1 MPPKKVD
8 KLTQLIK
15 RAPIGESDT
24 VSTGNNFNDESG
36 PEFHLEMQKNG
47 SSTQWKFNS
56 LSKPPKKA
64 DKLTQLISTLP
75 VNGETP
81 APTSNN
87 GKDQKVVEFYLE
99 MLEKHKRDLGKD
111 KLTVWMQVG
120 SFFEV
125 YGLVYPDG
133 TTIGNVWDV
142 AADLDIKVAR
152 KGQSVYD
159 NPNIEVYMAGVKE
172 EYAEPYLERLVD
184 KNGWTVAVYTQEKI
198 SSSNKFERVLRQIIS
213 PGLNFESDTI
223 SNNFMYIY
231 FKASEKASR
240 LIPSKCIP
248 MNIGVYFVDCISGS
262 NGVMEL
268 YTKDINEYGVVFSEL
283 VKLITIKSPAELVIH
298 LDIANLESYR
308 QFTEQELFCNL
319 TLFDKSVRYNKIP
332 AASQFNERARQ
343 QLILEKAYQAYRG
356 RMDIFQQLGVA
367 DQFDYGRLT
376 MCLAL
381 DYIFQHDANIIQLLD
396 KPEILASSSAYMM
409 LANNCL
415 QQLDIIDPVAKQR
428 ISQISR
434 DSELNTKNKVGADV
448 FNGSKRLTLLDILDK
463 TKTIIGKRLF
473 RQRLSI
479 PITDPVELEKR
490 YNTISYWQSIQRQYM
505 ATPGR
510 ETILSPIKKIRA
522 CLTNIHDIPKF
533 MRKLAT
539 GKFVPTNMWHFKQ
552 SLQGVLDLVNLLN
565 QYSQDYENCPTM
577 DQTNTLTDVISS
589 LDRTFDT
596 DMMTEHWSQIEKSF
610 YKPGINLDA
619 DKLNEEIKTG
629 EAFIDLLKI
638 ELTKLMNPNIV
649 SLPADQIA
657 KQDLLV
663 GEDTNTKNGR
673 YIWVNDKNKLILD
686 QLINSRPDHI
696 IRIGQYNVA
705 LNKITLTNM
714 KKGRWHITTPYL
726 DLASDGLTVSIDKLR
741 KLLKFEFAQW
751 QSQFYTAYN
760 ITLHSFVD
768 FIGAID
774 IIQSCVYVAD
784 AYGYNRPQIC
794 KYNNTDA
801 PECEHSYLQA
811 HELRHPIVERIRQ
824 DVKFVT
830 NDLEFGLPKQTGIL
844 LFGLNSSGKS
854 TTMKAVGCAL
864 IMAQAGM
871 FVPAKA
877 FTFWPY
883 RYLFTRIRNN
893 DDIYAGLS
901 SFEVEMKEFKV
912 ILKYA
917 DDHGMILGDELCSG
931 TETLDA
937 TALVA
942 SGLQQLCKR
951 NASFL
956 FATHL
961 HFLSEIDCV
970 TSIPNLRFYHL
981 SVRQDPTHPDKLIYD
996 RKLKPGNGPQSY
1008 GILVCKS
1015 MSLEPEFIRE
1025 AERIRTCIEAGE
1037 ILSGFSN
1044 RLQGANE
1051 LARASTS
1058 HFNKEK
1064 IFQVC
1069 EVCNGEQGEDI
1080 HHIGHQADCD
1090 SRGILADGSAHKNS
1104 KWNLVCLCKECH
1116 KAVHSGDITITG
1128 YIQTSHGIELEW
1140 FATPNND
1147 DNRLQLAHDKE
1158 DSPSSYEEAHVTT
1171 TITHEED
1178 TKPLDSETLTKI
1190 IVTLKESGK
1199 TVRAIQH
1206 SLSKQGIKMKLVD
1219 IAKY

>member
-1 MPPKKVD
+1 M
-8 KLTQLIK
+8 
-15 RAPIGESDT
+15 
-24 VSTGNNFNDESG
+24 
-36 PEFHLEMQKNG
+36 
-47 SSTQWKFNS
+47 
-56 LSKPPKKA
+56 PPKKA

-75 VNGETP
+75 VNSKTP
-81 APTSNN
+81 APSSNN
-87 GKDQKVVEFYLE
+87 GKEQMVVEFYME
-99 MLEKHKRDLGKD
+99 MLEKHKRELGKE

-125 YGLVYPDG
+125 YGVVNNLDG
-133 TTIGNVWDV
+133 STTGNVWDV
-142 AADLDIKVAR
+142 AADLDIKVAK
-152 KGQSVYD
+152 KGQCVYD

-172 EYAEPYLERLVD
+172 EYTEPYLERLVD
-184 KNGWTVAVYTQEKI
+184 RNGWTVAVYTQEKI
-198 SSSNKFERVLRQIIS
+198 GGTNKFERVLRQIIS

-231 FKASEKASR
+231 FKGHPKTSR
-240 LIPSKCIP
+240 LTSGIPLH
-248 MNIGVYFVDCISGS
+248 IGVYFVDCISGS

-283 VKLITIKSPAELVIH
+283 VKLVTIKNPAELVIH

-319 TLFDKSVRYNKIP
+319 TLFDRSVRYNKTCAP
-332 AASQFNERARQ
+332 AHFSERARQ
-343 QLILEKAYQAYRG
+343 QLILEKAYQSHRG
-356 RMDIFQQLGVA
+356 RMDIFQQLGI
-367 DQFDYGRLT
+367 DNQFDYGCLT

-396 KPEILASSSAYMM
+396 KPEVLASSNSYMM

-415 QQLDIIDPVAKQR
+415 QQLDIIDPITKQR

-434 DSELNTKNKVGADV
+434 DSELNTKNKLGTDM
-448 FNGSKRLTLLDILDK
+448 FNKRLTLLDILDK

-490 YNTISYWQSIQRQYM
+490 YDTISYWQGIQRTYL
-505 ATPGR
+505 ATPGSDSA
-510 ETILSPIKKIRA
+510 LSPIKKIRA
-522 CLTNIHDIPKF
+522 CLSNIHDIPKF

-539 GKFVPTNMWHFKQ
+539 GKFLPTNMWHFKQ
-552 SLQGVLDLVNLLN
+552 SLQGAIDLITLLN
-565 QYSQDYENCPTM
+565 QYSTKTLNDLYLTTEH
-577 DQTNTLTDVISS
+577 TNSIIDIDTTLTA
-589 LDRTFDT
+589 TFNM
-596 DMMTEHWSQIEKSF
+596 DMMNEHWTQVEKSF
-610 YKPGINLDA
+610 YNPGICDDA
-619 DKLNEEIKTG
+619 DKLANEIKIG
-629 EAFIDLLKI
+629 VEFIDLLKI
-638 ELTKLMNPNIV
+638 ELTKLMNPSITL
-649 SLPADQIA
+649 LPSGQIP

-663 GEDTNTKNGR
+663 GEDTNTKLGR
-673 YIWVNDKNKLILD
+673 YIWVNDKNKVLLE
-686 QLINSRPDHI
+686 QLIKNQSTTC
-696 IRIGQYNVA
+696 IRIGQYGIT
-705 LNKITLTNM
+705 LNSITLTNL
-714 KKGRWHITTPYL
+714 KKGRWHVTTPYL
-726 DLASDGLTVSIDKLR
+726 DMASNGLTVSIDKLR
-741 KLLKFEFAQW
+741 KVLKSEFAKW
-751 QSQFYTAYN
+751 QTQFYSEHN
-760 ITLHSFVD
+760 HVLHKLTE
-768 FIGAID
+768 FIAEID
-774 IIQSCVYVAD
+774 ITQCNVFVAD
-784 AYGYNRPQIC
+784 AYGYHRPQIER
-794 KYNNTDA
+794 NPVNTTGI
-801 PECEHSYLQA
+801 EHSYLQA
-811 HELRHPIVERIRQ
+811 RELRHPIVERIRT
-824 DVKFVT
+824 DIKFVT
-830 NDLEFGLPKQTGIL
+830 NDLDFGLPEQTGML

-871 FVPAKA
+871 FIPAKE
-877 FTFWPY
+877 FRFWPY

-970 TSIPNLRFYHL
+970 TSIPNLCFYHL
-981 SVRQDPTHPDKLIYD
+981 EVRQDPINTNKLIYD

-1015 MSLEPEFIRE
+1015 MALDPEFIRE
-1025 AERIRTCIEAGE
+1025 AERIRVGIEAGE

-1044 RLQGANE
+1044 RLQGVNE
-1051 LARASTS
+1051 LSRASTS

-1069 EVCNGEQGEDI
+1069 EVCHSEQGEDI

-1116 KAVHSGDITITG
+1116 KAVHANEITITG
-1128 YIQTSHGIELEW
+1128 YVQTSQGIELEW
-1140 FATPNND
+1140 FAKAQNIESQPCDNNRSKQSKIEQPS
-1147 DNRLQLAHDKE
+1147 NTHQQL
-1158 DSPSSYEEAHVTT
+1158 T
-1171 TITHEED
+1171 
-1178 TKPLDSETLTKI
+1178 SENLTELI
-1190 IVTLKESGK
+1190 LTLKSNGK
-1199 TVRAIQH
+1199 TIRAIQH
-1206 SLSKQGIKMKLVD
+1206 ALNKKGIKMKMVD
-1219 IAKY
+1219 IEKY

>member
-1 MPPKKVD
+1 MPPKKV
-8 KLTQLIK
+8 
-15 RAPIGESDT
+15 
-24 VSTGNNFNDESG
+24 
-36 PEFHLEMQKNG
+36 
-47 SSTQWKFNS
+47 
-56 LSKPPKKA
+56 

-99 MLEKHKRDLGKD
+99 MLEKHKRELGKE

-125 YGLVYPDG
+125 YSLVYPDG
-133 TTIGNVWDV
+133 TIIGNVWDV

-159 NPNIEVYMAGVKE
+159 KPNIEVYMAGVKE

-184 KNGWTVAVYTQEKI
+184 RNGWTVAVYTQEKI
-198 SSSNKFERVLRQIIS
+198 TSSNKFERVLRQIIS

-231 FKASEKASR
+231 FKAAEKANR
-240 LIPSKCIP
+240 IIPGRCIP
-248 MNIGVYFVDCISGS
+248 LNIGIYFVDCISGN

-283 VKLITIKSPAELVIH
+283 VKLITIKNPAELVIH
-298 LDIANLESYR
+298 LDITNLESYR

-319 TLFDKSVRYNKIP
+319 TLFDKSVRYNKKAVSP
-332 AASQFNERARQ
+332 QFNERSRQ
-343 QLILEKAYQAYRG
+343 QLILEKAYQAYKG
-356 RMDIFQQLGVA
+356 RMDIFQQLGI
-367 DQFDYGRLT
+367 DNQFDYGRLT

-396 KPEILASSSAYMM
+396 KPEILASSSSYMM

-415 QQLDIIDPVAKQR
+415 QQLDIIDPIAKQR

-434 DSELNTKNKVGADV
+434 DSELNSKNKVGTDA

-463 TKTIIGKRLF
+463 TKTVIGKRLF

-490 YNTISYWQSIQRQYM
+490 YNTISHWQEIQKQYIT
-505 ATPGR
+505 TPGSD
-510 ETILSPIKKIRA
+510 TVLSPIKKIRA
-522 CLTNIHDIPKF
+522 CLANIHDIPKF

-552 SLQGVLDLVNLLN
+552 SLQGTLDLVNLLN
-565 QYSQDYENCPTM
+565 QYSQTYEKMPTPE
-577 DQTNTLTDVISS
+577 QTNSLTTIIQV
-589 LDRTFDT
+589 LTNTFNT
-596 DMMTEHWSQIEKSF
+596 DMMSEHWSQVEKSF
-610 YKPGINLDA
+610 YNPGINADA
-619 DKLNEEIKTG
+619 DRLNNEIKTG
-629 EAFIDLLKI
+629 EAFIDLLKV
-638 ELTKLMNPNIV
+638 ELSKLMNPALAQ
-649 SLPADQIA
+649 SSTQIA
-657 KQDLLV
+657 KQDLLI

-673 YIWVNDKNKLILD
+673 YIWVNDKNKL
-686 QLINSRPDHI
+686 LIDKLIKDSSATYGTI
-696 IRIGQYNVA
+696 QIGKTYTVA
-705 LNKITLTNM
+705 LNSITLTNL

-726 DLASDGLTVSIDKLR
+726 DMASNGLTGSIDKLR
-741 KLLKFEFAQW
+741 KLLKQEFAQW
-751 QSQFYTAYN
+751 QTHFYSTHN
-760 ITLHSFVD
+760 ITLHSFID
-768 FIGAID
+768 FIAMID
-774 IIQSCVYVAD
+774 IIQSNVYVAD

-794 KYNNTDA
+794 KYTANTNTNVT
-801 PECEHSYLQA
+801 ECDHSYLQA
-811 HELRHPIVERIRQ
+811 RELRHPIVERIRQ

-830 NDLEFGLPKQTGIL
+830 NDLEFGILDQTGIL

-871 FVPAKA
+871 FVPAKS
-877 FTFWPY
+877 FRFWPY

-981 SVRQDPTHPDKLIYD
+981 AVRQDPLHADKLIYD

-1015 MSLEPEFIRE
+1015 MSLESEFIRE
-1025 AERIRTCIEAGE
+1025 AERIRAGIEAGE

-1044 RLQGANE
+1044 RLQGVNE
-1051 LARASTS
+1051 LARAPTS

-1069 EVCNGEQGEDI
+1069 EVCSDERGEDI

-1116 KAVHSGDITITG
+1116 MSVHAGNITITG
-1128 YIQTSHGIELEW
+1128 YIQTSHGIELE
-1140 FATPNND
+1140 FSVRGNQQQ
-1147 DNRLQLAHDKE
+1147 LQLETEANTTVTEVHKE
-1158 DSPSSYEEAHVTT
+1158 KLEPAMTQEQEPSKL
-1171 TITHEED
+1171 I
-1178 TKPLDSETLTKI
+1178 DSETLTKI
-1190 IVTLKESGK
+1190 IVTLKETGK
-1199 TVRAIQH
+1199 TNRAIQH
-1206 SLSKQGIKMKLVD
+1206 SLNKQGIKMKLVD
-1219 IAKY
+1219 IEKY

>member
-1 MPPKKVD
+1 MPPKK
-8 KLTQLIK
+8 
-15 RAPIGESDT
+15 G
-24 VSTGNNFNDESG
+24 
-36 PEFHLEMQKNG
+36 
-47 SSTQWKFNS
+47 
-56 LSKPPKKA
+56 

-75 VNGETP
+75 VNGDTP

-87 GKDQKVVEFYLE
+87 GKDQKVVEFYME
-99 MLEKHKRDLGKD
+99 MLEKHKRELGKE

-125 YGLVYPDG
+125 YGLVHNPDG
-133 TTIGNVWDV
+133 TTTGNVWDV
-142 AADLDIKVAR
+142 AADLDIKVAK

-184 KNGWTVAVYTQEKI
+184 RNGWTVAVYTQEKI

-231 FKASEKASR
+231 FKAADKPNRIS
-240 LIPSKCIP
+240 LGKCIP
-248 MNIGVYFVDCISGS
+248 LNIGIYFVDCISGN

-283 VKLITIKSPAELVIH
+283 VKLITIKNPAELVIH
-298 LDIANLESYR
+298 LDITNLESYR

-319 TLFDKSVRYNKIP
+319 TLFDKSVRYNKAGAP
-332 AASQFNERARQ
+332 NHFSDRARQ
-343 QLILEKAYQAYRG
+343 QLILEKAYQAYKG
-356 RMDIFQQLGVA
+356 RMDIFQQLGI
-367 DQFDYGRLT
+367 DSQFDYGRLT

-396 KPEILASSSAYMM
+396 KPEILASSSSYMM

-415 QQLDIIDPVAKQR
+415 QQLDIIDPIAKQR
-428 ISQISR
+428 ISQLSR
-434 DSELNTKNKVGADV
+434 DSELNTKNKLGADM
-448 FNGSKRLTLLDILDK
+448 FNKRLTLLDILDK
-463 TKTIIGKRLF
+463 TKTVIGKRLF

-479 PITDPVELEKR
+479 PITDPVELQKR
-490 YNTISYWQSIQRQYM
+490 YDTISYWQNIQRTYL
-505 ATPGR
+505 ATPGADSA
-510 ETILSPIKKIRA
+510 LSPIKKIRA
-522 CLTNIHDIPKF
+522 CLANIHDIPKF

-539 GKFVPTNMWHFKQ
+539 GKFLPTNMWHFKQ
-552 SLQGVLDLVNLLN
+552 SLQGSIDLITLLN
-565 QYSQDYENCPTM
+565 QYSTTTVNDILLTPE
-577 DQTNTLTDVISS
+577 QTNSLIDIVAALTA
-589 LDRTFDT
+589 TFNM
-596 DMMTEHWSQIEKSF
+596 DMMNEHWSQVEQNF
-610 YKPGINLDA
+610 YNPGICSDA
-619 DKLNEEIKTG
+619 DKLAAEIKTG
-629 EAFIDLLKI
+629 VEFIDLLKI
-638 ELTKLMNPNIV
+638 ELTKLMNPNII
-649 SLPADQIA
+649 SLPSGQIP

-663 GEDTNTKNGR
+663 GEDTNTKLGR
-673 YIWVNDKNKLILD
+673 YIWVNDKNKTLLD
-686 QLINSRPDHI
+686 QLINKQPTHG
-696 IRIGQYNVA
+696 IRIGQYYVT
-705 LNKITLTNM
+705 LNSITLTNL
-714 KKGRWHITTPYL
+714 KKGRWHVATPYL
-726 DLASDGLTVSIDKLR
+726 DMASNGLTVSIDKLR
-741 KLLKFEFAQW
+741 KLLKFEFAKW
-751 QSQFYTAYN
+751 QTQFYSEHNHMLHTVTEFIAN
-760 ITLHSFVD
+760 MDITQCNV
-768 FIGAID
+768 FI
-774 IIQSCVYVAD
+774 AD
-784 AYGYNRPQIC
+784 AYGYHRPQIERDPI
-794 KYNNTDA
+794 NTTGI
-801 PECEHSYLQA
+801 EHSYLQA
-811 HELRHPIVERIRQ
+811 QELRHPIVERIRQ

-830 NDLEFGLPKQTGIL
+830 NDLDFGLPEQTGML

-871 FVPAKA
+871 FVPAKV
-877 FTFWPY
+877 FRFWPY

-970 TSIPNLRFYHL
+970 TSIQNLRFYHL
-981 SVRQDPTHPDKLIYD
+981 AVRQDPNPMNPDKLIYD

-1015 MSLEPEFIRE
+1015 MALDPDFIRE
-1025 AERIRTCIEAGE
+1025 AERIRVGIEAGE

-1051 LARASTS
+1051 LARAPTS

-1069 EVCNGEQGEDI
+1069 EVCCDERGEDI

-1116 KAVHSGDITITG
+1116 TAVHSNQISITG
-1128 YIQTSHGIELEW
+1128 YVQTSQGIELEW
-1140 FATPNND
+1140 FAQANNIDSHTYDNNLITVCTDIETSAPKVNSTDTGVTPPTEQISNSPQ
-1147 DNRLQLAHDKE
+1147 QL
-1158 DSPSSYEEAHVTT
+1158 TT
-1171 TITHEED
+1171 ANITE
-1178 TKPLDSETLTKI
+1178 LI
-1190 IVTLKESGK
+1190 ITLKSNGK
-1199 TVRAIQH
+1199 TIRAIQH
-1206 SLSKQGIKMKLVD
+1206 ALNKQGIKMKLID
-1219 IAKY
+1219 IEKY